1 MSHFV
6 FIESNTTGTGRLAVE
21 RLLAQGDQ
29 VTFITRQPRKYPF
42 LNSSAAGLR
51 VLEVETNDV
60 AAVKASVRELQRRA
74 TPDALVTF
82 STFYVP
88 TVAEV
93 AADSGFRY
101 LNPRTALDCHDKY
114 RSRQVLRGAGL
125 PTPDFWLVTTD
136 EELLRVSETARYP
149 CVVKPIA
156 ESGSNGVRLVN
167 DREEFLAHARM
178 LRARRVNEREQP
190 LEGHLLI
197 ESLLSGPEFSVET
210 ITLGPGRTHVIG
222 VTAKHLSTPPHF
234 VEMGHDFPAD
244 LEPKAR
250 QALEEATVA
259 ALDAVGFDWGPAHT
273 ELRFT
278 PTGPVVV
285 EINPRL
291 AGGMIP
297 ELVRYATGIDQLTVM
312 LDMLLGKP
320 VSLQATRQ
328 EYAAIRFLTAPRRG
342 RITRVSGVEEARRLP
357 GVRDVSVDKGVGS
370 VVRFPE
376 NAIDRL
382 GFVIASSPHRAEVIA
397 GVNQARALI
406 ELQLEDVKDA

>member
-1 MSHFV
+1 MNHFV

-21 RLLAQGDQ
+21 RLLGQGEQ
-29 VTFITRQPRKYPF
+29 VTFITRQPKKYPF
-42 LNSSAAGLR
+42 LKQATAGLR

-60 AAVKASVRELQRRA
+60 EAVKASVRELKRQA
-74 TPDALVTF
+74 PPSALVTF

-101 LNPRTALDCHDKY
+101 LNARAAHDCHDKY
-114 RSRQVLRGAGL
+114 RSRQVLRRAGL

-136 EELLRVSETARYP
+136 EELRQVSETVRYP

-156 ESGSNGVRLVN
+156 ESGSNGVRLVQN
-167 DREEFLAHARM
+167 REEFAAHAQT

-190 LEGHLLI
+190 LRGHLLI

-210 ITLGPGRTHVIG
+210 ITLGPGRTQVIG

-244 LEPKAR
+244 LAPKDR
-250 QALEEATVA
+250 RALEEATVA
-259 ALDAVGFDWGPAHT
+259 ALEAVGFDWGPAHT
-273 ELRFT
+273 ELRLT
-278 PTGPVVV
+278 PSGPVVV

-312 LDMLLGKP
+312 LDMLLGKQ
-320 VSLQATRQ
+320 VSLQPIRE
-328 EYAAIRFLTAPRRG
+328 EYSAIRFLTAPRHG
-342 RITRVSGVEEARRLP
+342 RITRVTGVEEARRLP
-357 GVRDVSVDKGVGS
+357 GIREVSVDKGVGTI
-370 VVRFPE
+370 VRVPE

-382 GFVIASSPHRAEVIA
+382 GYVIASSPHQAEAIA
-397 GVNQARALI
+397 SVNQARTLI
-406 ELQLEDVKDA
+406 ELELEEVR

>member
-21 RLLAQGDQ
+21 RLLAQGEQ

-42 LNSSAAGLR
+42 LNPSAPGLR
-51 VLEVETNDV
+51 VLELETNDV
-60 AAVKASVRELQRRA
+60 GALKARVRELKRQA
-74 TPDALVTF
+74 SPDALVTF

-101 LNPRTALDCHDKY
+101 LNPQAAHDCHDKY
-114 RSRQVLRGAGL
+114 RSRQVLRRAGL
-125 PTPDFWLVTTD
+125 PTPGFWLVTTD
-136 EELLRVSETARYP
+136 EQLRQVSETVSYP

-156 ESGSNGVRLVN
+156 ESGSNGVRLVQN
-167 DREEFLAHARM
+167 REELVSHAQL
-178 LRARRVNEREQP
+178 LRARKVNEREQA
-190 LEGHLLI
+190 LEGHLLV

-210 ITLGPGRTHVIG
+210 ITLAPGRTQVIG

-250 QALEEATVA
+250 QALEQATVA
-259 ALDAVGFDWGPAHT
+259 ALEAVGFDWGPAHT
-273 ELRFT
+273 ELRLT

-297 ELVRYATGIDQLTVM
+297 ELVRHATGIDQLSVM

-320 VSLQATRQ
+320 VSLQPTRQ

-342 RITRVSGVEEARRLP
+342 RITRVTGVEEARSLP
-357 GVRDVSVDKGVGS
+357 GIREVSVDKGVGTL
-370 VVRFPE
+370 VRFPE

-382 GFVIASSPHRAEVIA
+382 GFVIASSRDRAEAITS
-397 GVNQARALI
+397 VNQARELI
-406 ELQLEDVKDA
+406 QLQLEDVKA

>member
-1 MSHFV
+1 MNHFV

-21 RLLAQGDQ
+21 RLLAQGEQ
-29 VTFITRQPRKYPF
+29 VTFITRQPKKYPF
-42 LNSSAAGLR
+42 LQRATAGLR

-60 AAVKASVRELQRRA
+60 EAVKARVRELKQQ
-74 TPDALVTF
+74 TPPNALVTF

-101 LNPRTALDCHDKY
+101 LNARAAHDCHDKY
-114 RSRQVLRGAGL
+114 RSRQVLRRAGL

-136 EELLRVSETARYP
+136 EELRRLSETVRYP

-156 ESGSNGVRLVN
+156 ESGSNGVRLVHH
-167 DREEFLAHARM
+167 REELVAHAQT

-190 LEGHLLI
+190 LQGHLLI

-210 ITLGPGRTHVIG
+210 ITLGPGRTQVLG

-234 VEMGHDFPAD
+234 VEMGHDFPAE
-244 LEPKAR
+244 LEPKER
-250 QALEEATVA
+250 RALEEATVA
-259 ALDAVGFDWGPAHT
+259 ALEAVGFDWGPAHT
-273 ELRFT
+273 EIRLT
-278 PTGPVVV
+278 PSGPVVV

-297 ELVRYATGIDQLTVM
+297 EMVRYATGIDQLTVM
-312 LDMLLGKP
+312 LDMLLGKA
-320 VSLQATRQ
+320 VSLEPTRQ

-342 RITRVSGVEEARRLP
+342 RITHVTGVEEARRLP
-357 GVRDVSVDKGVGS
+357 GIREVSVDKGVGS

-382 GFVIASSPHRAEVIA
+382 GYVIASSPNRAEAIA
-397 GVNQARALI
+397 SVNQARTLI
-406 ELQLEDVKDA
+406 ELQLEDVQE